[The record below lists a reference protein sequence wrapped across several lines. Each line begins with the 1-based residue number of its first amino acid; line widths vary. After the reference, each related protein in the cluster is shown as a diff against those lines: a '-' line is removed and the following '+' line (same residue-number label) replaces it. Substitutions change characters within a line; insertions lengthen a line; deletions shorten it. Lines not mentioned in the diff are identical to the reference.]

1 MLARRSTLHHP
12 SGAAIDLPRLVP
24 AFTSKGFPFIVNR
37 RKGSR
42 SISEANDAL
51 KLAAPVIVDSILI
64 SAYDIY
70 FGHFVD
76 PLDHLP
82 GKGLVFIDSGGYELS
97 DDFDSTEAKVTPI
110 DRRIGYNLDSYITV
124 LRRLPSD
131 LPIVITNF
139 DHLSKRKKIT
149 DQVMEAQRLFARF
162 GQFAH
167 DFIIKPEGKK
177 AYIDIEGVENSIRDF
192 GSFQII
198 GVTEKELGSSV
209 ADKMESIGRLR
220 MALDRH
226 LMNQPIHIWGG
237 LDPVMTLL
245 YFVSGAEIFDGVSWL
260 RYGYYNDVAISRE
273 AYGAIESG
281 VQAPRGRTE
290 AIRLAKN
297 ISYLENL
304 TARMKRFVDK
314 GGEDFSEFGKVETT
328 IRVAYDNLRTRLRLV

>member
-1 MLARRSTLHHP
+1 M
-12 SGAAIDLPRLVP
+12 
-24 AFTSKGFPFIVNR
+24 
-37 RKGSR
+37 
-42 SISEANDAL
+42 
-51 KLAAPVIVDSILI
+51 
-64 SAYDIY
+64 
-70 FGHFVD
+70 
-76 PLDHLP
+76 
-82 GKGLVFIDSGGYELS
+82 
-97 DDFDSTEAKVTPI
+97 
-110 DRRIGYNLDSYITV
+110 
-124 LRRLPSD
+124 
-131 LPIVITNF
+131 PIVISNF
-139 DHLSKRKKIT
+139 DYLSKRKKIE
-149 DQVMEAQRLFARF
+149 DQLLEAQRLFAHF

-177 AYIDIEGVENSIRDF
+177 VSIDVESLESSIRDF

-209 ADKMESIGRLR
+209 ADRMDNIARLR

-226 LMNQPIHIWGG
+226 SMSQPIHIWGG
-237 LDPVMTLL
+237 LDPVMTVL

-297 ISYLENL
+297 ISYLETL

-314 GGEDFSEFGKVETT
+314 GGEDFSEFGQVEHT
-328 IRVAYDNLRTRLRLV
+328 IRVAYDSLRTRLRLS